1 MTVATCDRCGTASPP
16 NVRGVAGAIAQGWS
30 RYEALKEDGETLYH
44 VTVCPECLT
53 DAEEADASP
62 ISRLSEGR

>member
-1 MTVATCDRCGTASPP
+1 MTVATCDRCGTAPPP
-16 NVRGVAGAIAQGWS
+16 NVRGLGGAIAAGWS

-44 VTVCPECLT
+44 VTVCRGCLT